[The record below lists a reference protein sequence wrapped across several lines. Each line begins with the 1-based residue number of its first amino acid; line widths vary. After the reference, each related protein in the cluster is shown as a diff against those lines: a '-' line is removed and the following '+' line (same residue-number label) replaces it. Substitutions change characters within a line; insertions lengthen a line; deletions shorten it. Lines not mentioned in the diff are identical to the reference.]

1 MNDALKNII
10 RDIKSNPKY
19 FILIHNYFKSIGTL
33 KPITY
38 YDIGNDDLINS
49 LMIWRNQNIEA
60 YLNHEPAT
68 HEGTRKWLTKFVL
81 DNQSKLLFIVNSED
95 FKPIGHMGIADGL
108 STHSYVELDNIVRGE
123 KNCDKGI
130 MTLALYDLISWLFL
144 FSDCEKVY
152 LRVFSDN
159 LNAIRLYKNLKFYE
173 KKKFPILKEVS
184 NGIVSYSLTNSKNPG
199 NKYFSY
205 MELKRNNHFENYNNI
220 KDRIKK

>member
-81 DNQSKLLFIVNSED
+81 DNYQDGPRKGDKIVGSKLQYLPNGHIMDNDYNVRQISSNIDKSGRSWKAVVSAPNTTSE
-95 FKPIGHMGIADGL
+95 KMMKYMSGIPQ
-108 STHSYVELDNIVRGE
+108 
-123 KNCDKGI
+123 DKFHL
-130 MTLALYDLISWLFL
+130 MA
-144 FSDCEKVY
+144 K
-152 LRVFSDN
+152 
-159 LNAIRLYKNLKFYE
+159 A
-173 KKKFPILKEVS
+173 
-184 NGIVSYSLTNSKNPG
+184 
-199 NKYFSY
+199 
-205 MELKRNNHFENYNNI
+205 
-220 KDRIKK
+220 